1 MFTVRVA
8 AYAFRPLEER
18 VTQPVVL
25 VVVVVVTECERE
37 EAVKMIGGAL
47 WLRTGSSYGLK

>member
-47 WLRTGSSYGLK
+47 WLRTGSSYEPK